1 MLWTI
6 SACYGRY
13 HCPPC
18 AGPAARPAPPAH
30 PGWVVSGWVAPAA
43 GPTGGVVRDRSSDA
57 TGGHGAELEPVESG
71 DVRRRALVEHN
82 EHMCS
87 QQKPSADARIHGR
100 APASRRSGVPLSW
113 QCPKST
119 TVWPRVQI
127 DDSLASSAKPLL
139 RELTRVRE
147 ATTKYT
153 GESAQGDSMCPRSA
167 PPRTP
172 AACF

>member
-71 DVRRRALVEHN
+71 DVRRRALVEH
-82 EHMCS
+82 ML
-87 QQKPSADARIHGR
+87 
-100 APASRRSGVPLSW
+100 SRLSRN
-113 QCPKST
+113 Q
-119 TVWPRVQI
+119 
-127 DDSLASSAKPLL
+127 A
-139 RELTRVRE
+139 
-147 ATTKYT
+147 
-153 GESAQGDSMCPRSA
+153 
-167 PPRTP
+167 RTP
-172 AACF
+172 ASTAVPQLRDAREYHCPGSARNRRQSGLECEALAA

>member
-100 APASRRSGVPLSW
+100 APAFATLG
-113 QCPKST
+113 ST
-119 TVWPRVQI
+119 TVLAVPEI

-139 RELTRVRE
+139 RELTRVTE

-153 GESAQGDSMCPRSA
+153 GESAQRDSMCPRSA

>member
-1 MLWTI
+1 MDNLSVLWPL
-6 SACYGRY
+6 SLPALR
-13 HCPPC
+13 
-18 AGPAARPAPPAH
+18 GPAARPAPPAH

-71 DVRRRALVEHN
+71 DVRRRALVEHMLSA
-82 EHMCS
+82 ETKRGRPHPRPC
-87 QQKPSADARIHGR
+87 PSFATLG
-100 APASRRSGVPLSW
+100 
-113 QCPKST
+113 ST
-119 TVWPRVQI
+119 TVLAVPEI

-139 RELTRVRE
+139 RELTRVTE